1 MVHKHSLCIG
11 SVWHKRYSPKVHEF
25 SYKLNS
31 WLINLQEL
39 DTLNTSSRLINIAK
53 KALYRFKP
61 QNYLRDFSGELNTK
75 IRNQFINLGAELKGN
90 ESFYLLGQL
99 SNLGVYFSPLNLYFC
114 YEGNICNYIM
124 AEVSN
129 TPWNERH
136 YYLLDTSKPEI
147 ITNKN
152 FHVSPF
158 FGLDQDYKWN
168 FDLSQEQIKFTID
181 TYQDGAK
188 VFSAGYGGVF
198 NLLSDKS
205 ISSKILSSPVTGF
218 KIVCG
223 IYFEALRI
231 WLKKIP
237 YVPYRKR

>member
-1 MVHKHSLCIG
+1 MYKHSLCIG
-11 SVWHKRYSPKVHEF
+11 SVWHKRYTPKVHEF

-39 DTLNTSSRLINIAK
+39 DTLNTSSRLFNMAK
-53 KALYRFKP
+53 KAIYRFKP

-75 IRNQFINLGAELKGN
+75 IKEQFINLGVDLKGD
-90 ESFYLLGQL
+90 EEFYLLGQL
-99 SNLGVYFSPLNLYFC
+99 SNFGVYFSPLNLYFC
-114 YEGNICNYIM
+114 YEGSACNFIM

-136 YYLLDTSKPEI
+136 YYLLDISKPKI

-158 FGLDQDYKWN
+158 FGLNQDYNWH
-168 FDLSQEQIKFTID
+168 FDLQQEQIKFTID
-181 TYQDGAK
+181 TYQDGLK
-188 VFSAGYGGVF
+188 VFSAGYSGGL
-198 NLLSDKS
+198 NLLSDVS
-205 ISSKILSSPVTGF
+205 ISSKILSAPVTGV

-223 IYFEALRI
+223 IYFEALKI

-237 YVPYRKR
+237 YVPYNKR